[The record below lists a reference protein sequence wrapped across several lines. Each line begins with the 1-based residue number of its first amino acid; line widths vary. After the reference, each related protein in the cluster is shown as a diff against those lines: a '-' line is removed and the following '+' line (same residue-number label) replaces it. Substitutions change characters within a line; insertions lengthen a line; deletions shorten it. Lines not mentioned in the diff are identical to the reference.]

1 VSRADTDTVR
11 VASDPFQDGPRLGRE
26 PDRALHLVGKE
37 MQGERGIAARRRRR
51 ASDRIEMRVRVVQIG
66 LLLGDATLLP
76 HAL

>member
-1 VSRADTDTVR
+1 VR
-11 VASDPFQDGPRLGRE
+11 VASDPFQDGPRIGRE

-37 MQGERGIAARRRRR
+37 MQGERGIAARRRR